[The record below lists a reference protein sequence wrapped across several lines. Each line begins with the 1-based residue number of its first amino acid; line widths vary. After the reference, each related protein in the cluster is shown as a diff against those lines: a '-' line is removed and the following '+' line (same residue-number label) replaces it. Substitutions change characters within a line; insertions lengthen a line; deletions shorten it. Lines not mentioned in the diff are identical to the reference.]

1 VIDTTLAKRYAK
13 ALVEIGQEQNALGKY
28 GQDLTNVVD
37 LMQDSR
43 DFREVLISPV
53 FTKDDKKR
61 IAGEILQKIDT
72 DHMVMNFVYLLIDR
86 KRIDQLPGIETAF
99 REKVD
104 EINGITRGEVTS
116 AEPLVEGEL
125 AQVTDV
131 LSAISGKQVL
141 VTTSV
146 DPSLIGGLVAKVG
159 DMVFDGTIRTQ
170 LNQLKESLKG

>member
-1 VIDTTLAKRYAK
+1 VISSTLARRYAK
-13 ALVEIGQEQNALGKY
+13 ALVEIGQEQNALEKY
-28 GQDLTNVVD
+28 GQDLTNLTQ
-37 LMQDSR
+37 LMEASK

-61 IAGEILQKIDT
+61 IAGQILKQADT
-72 DHMVMNFVYLLIDR
+72 DPMVINFVNLLIDR
-86 KRIDQLPGIETAF
+86 KRIDQVPGIDKAF

-104 EINGITRGEVTS
+104 ELNGITRGQVTS
-116 AEPLVEGEL
+116 AQALDENEL
-125 AQVTDV
+125 ARVTEV
-131 LSAISGKQVL
+131 LSKMSGKQVL

-146 DPSLIGGLVAKVG
+146 DSGLIGGLFAKVG

>member
-28 GQDLTNVVD
+28 GQDLAGVVN
-37 LMQDSR
+37 LMQESR

-53 FTKDDKKR
+53 FTKDDKKK
-61 IAGEILQKIDT
+61 IAGDILQKIDT
-72 DHMVMNFVYLLIDR
+72 DRMVTNFIYLLIDR

-116 AEPLVEGEL
+116 ADPLAEGEL
-125 AQVTDV
+125 TKVTDA
-131 LSAISGKQVL
+131 LSALSGKQVL